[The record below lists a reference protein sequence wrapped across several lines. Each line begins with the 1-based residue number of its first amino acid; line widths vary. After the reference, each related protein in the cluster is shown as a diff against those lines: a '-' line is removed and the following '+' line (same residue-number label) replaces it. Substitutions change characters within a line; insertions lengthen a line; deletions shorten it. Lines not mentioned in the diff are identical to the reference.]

1 MKKTNA
7 ILLLLTMSLILVS
20 FSYKSSVKN
29 SEMVTRHDK
38 EDSEF
43 IKLAEKF
50 EKYMCHLNL
59 PDCEGT
65 IIADQW
71 ALTAAHCAIEIVN
84 KFRDGKKHFVIIND
98 IEIEVDKVVM
108 NPYWIERQ
116 DEDADIAL
124 LHLKQKPLGALN
136 AKLYT
141 DNDELDKLV
150 YMVGGG
156 DKGNGLIGENGNDGK
171 QRGATNRIE
180 RVDKEW
186 LYWTFDHPDTKTKY
200 LTEFEGIS
208 GAGDSGGPAFILK
221 DNEVYLAGISSG
233 QDPKG
238 GDDGLYGV
246 EEFYTR
252 VSQYIQWINEEITGN
267 GLVSNAKFRIEPK
280 ADAIDDRP
288 KVIPIDPDIFKQY
301 VGEYKLKETTIKIY
315 TEDNGTKLY
324 VFVADQPPYE
334 LVPTGEHQFTFRISN
349 AFKIEFKKPKNGVFH
364 ELVAIQPDGTYTATR
379 K

>member
-1 MKKTNA
+1 MKQ
-7 ILLLLTMSLILVS
+7 IRSIVLFLIISLLLAS
-20 FSYKSSVKN
+20 FSYTN
-29 SEMVTRHDK
+29 SNERDSMITRHDK
-38 EDSEF
+38 DEAEF
-43 IKLAEKF
+43 IKLAEQF
-50 EKYMCHLNL
+50 EKYMCHVNL
-59 PDCEGT
+59 PGCEAT

-84 KFRDGKKHFVIIND
+84 EFRDGRKHFVIIND
-98 IEIEVDKVVM
+98 IEIEVDKVIMHPSWV
-108 NPYWIERQ
+108 ERQ

-124 LHLKQKPLGALN
+124 LHLKQKPIGALL

-156 DKGNGLIGENGNDGK
+156 DKGNGIIGENGNDGK

-180 RVDKEW
+180 RINEKW
-186 LYWTFDHPDTKTKY
+186 LFWTFDHPDTKTKY

-221 DNEVYLAGISSG
+221 DDIVYLAGISSG

-252 VSQYIQWINEEITGN
+252 VSQYIQWINDEITGN
-267 GLVSNAKFRIEPK
+267 GAVSDAKFRIEPRP
-280 ADAIDDRP
+280 DAIDHRP
-288 KVIPIDPDIFKQY
+288 KAIDIDLSTLKQY
-301 VGEYKLKETTIKIY
+301 VGEYEMQGITVKIY
-315 TEDNGTKLY
+315 TEKNGTKLY
-324 VFVADQPPYE
+324 AFVPNQPPYE
-334 LVPTGEHQFTFRISN
+334 LIPTGENVFSFRVLEGFT
-349 AFKIEFKKPKNGVFH
+349 IEFKNPENGVFK
-364 ELVAIQPDGTYTATR
+364 ELIAIQPDGTYKAVR